1 MAGMAGFEP
10 AHTGTKNRCLTTW
23 RHPIV
28 LIKLQ
33 FINKS
38 SLIYLIIFAY
48 LLLSTKETVAKAPS
62 DSFVAL

>member
-28 LIKLQ
+28 LLNLGAIQ
-33 FINKS
+33 PDNN
-38 SLIYLIIFAY
+38 SLN
-48 LLLSTKETVAKAPS
+48 
-62 DSFVAL
+62 

>member
-1 MAGMAGFEP
+1 MISKKDPVGLLIITILAGMAGFEP

-28 LIKLQ
+28 IIKLQ

-38 SLIYLIIFAY
+38 S
-48 LLLSTKETVAKAPS
+48 
-62 DSFVAL
+62 